1 MNRIRNG
8 RFRTDRTIA
17 WTGHIYLMDVVT
29 TSAKFTARDYLH
41 SIPRSSA
48 LTTNRDQFFS

>member
-17 WTGHIYLMDVVT
+17 WTGHIYLLDAVT
-29 TSAKFTARDYLH
+29 TSRNFAAHSYLH